1 MEGYMMSARLKTRQS
16 RTAVGQALSKIILYV
31 IVIIGA
37 VLSFLPFYWML
48 VLATHSTQTIFHYP
62 PPLLPGNH
70 LVANYLNMLKV
81 IPFWKNFLNSLI
93 VASVT
98 TFLTLLFCS
107 MGGYAFAMYRFPGRN
122 QLFSLMLGTMMVP
135 SLVMLIPWFIVI
147 SRIGW
152 INDLKALIVPGA
164 VSAFGIFWMRQ
175 YVLANISAELV
186 DAARVDGCSEFAIF
200 FRIIA
205 PLLKP
210 AYGALGIMTFMGSW
224 NAFFYPLVVLK
235 KVEVATLPLAL
246 QILRGDPYRGGDY
259 GVLMFGT
266 ALAMLPILIAF
277 WAASRQFISGLTAG
291 ALKG

>member
-1 MEGYMMSARLKTRQS
+1 MMSARLQTRQS

>member
-1 MEGYMMSARLKTRQS
+1 MSARLQTRQS
-16 RTAVGQALSKIILYV
+16 RTVVGQALSKIVLYV

-175 YVLANISAELV
+175 YVQANISSELV
-186 DAARVDGCSEFAIF
+186 DAARVDGCNEFAIF

-266 ALAMLPILIAF
+266 ALAMLPVLIAF